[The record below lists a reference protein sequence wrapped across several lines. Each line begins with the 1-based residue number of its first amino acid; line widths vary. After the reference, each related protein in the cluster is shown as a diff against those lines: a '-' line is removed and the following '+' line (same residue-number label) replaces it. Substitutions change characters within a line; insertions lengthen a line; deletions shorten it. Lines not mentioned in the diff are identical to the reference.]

1 MRRHARTAAAAAV
14 TKAGGGVL
22 LVPPGVYK
30 TGSFNISSH
39 TTLRLAGGI
48 VSGITPGSMATAHWD
63 YPLLPWQHTGGSDA
77 CVACCA
83 SLALSV
89 PSPPS
94 LLSSLTTAWHGPTL
108 IIRPCLPLSLVALT
122 LSTLSGSSGQPVCN
136 HCRVSTHVS
145 CNATSLLRGAHT
157 AQQR

>member
-1 MRRHARTAAAAAV
+1 
-14 TKAGGGVL
+14 VL

-83 SLALSV
+83 SLTLSV

-108 IIRPCLPLSLVALT
+108 IIRPCLPLSLLPHSLSPRCLAHQDSPCAITVAFPLMYHATQPLFFAVLT
-122 LSTLSGSSGQPVCN
+122 LPN
-136 HCRVSTHVS
+136 NARIPFTH
-145 CNATSLLRGAHT
+145 L
-157 AQQR
+157 AQRC